1 MDRLSRKEITA
12 YYVGMH
18 DTLIANSHESNE
30 KVTYNK
36 IQRKLM
42 HAVMPEWTDDQVN
55 DFGQALY
62 AHKKTGLL
70 KKITYSVMDDYK
82 KWMGSQ

>member
-18 DTLIANSHESNE
+18 DALISNSAEKNE
-30 KVTYNK
+30 KITYNK

-42 HAVMPEWTDDQVN
+42 HAVMPEWSNEEVDN
-55 DFGQALY
+55 FGEALY
-62 AHKKTGLL
+62 EHKKTGLL
-70 KKITYSVMDDYK
+70 KKISISVLDDYK
-82 KWMGSQ
+82 KWANSQ

>member
-18 DTLIANSHESNE
+18 DTLIANSSDKNE
-30 KVTYNK
+30 KISYNK

-42 HAVMPEWTDDQVN
+42 HAVMPEWSNDDV
-55 DFGQALY
+55 DTFGQALY
-62 AHKKTGLL
+62 EHKKTGLL
-70 KKITYSVMDDYK
+70 KKITLNVMDDYK
-82 KWMGSQ
+82 KWYESI